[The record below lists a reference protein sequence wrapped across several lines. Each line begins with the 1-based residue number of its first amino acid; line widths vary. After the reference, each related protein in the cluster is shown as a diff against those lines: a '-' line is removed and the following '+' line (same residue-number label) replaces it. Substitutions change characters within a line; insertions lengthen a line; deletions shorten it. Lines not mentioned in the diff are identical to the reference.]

1 MKYLTQ
7 HVRSVCGEH
16 RSAAARLSQSQRRP
30 SQRKSC
36 GLALSLA
43 LASLALST
51 LPACGSDDTMATSM
65 GGGGSGGSAGQSGAA
80 SIEFSSTGTL
90 EVAPLA
96 AIELSVQ
103 VRPAGLHS
111 VRFSL
116 TGDSLDASLA
126 TTEVT
131 TDSNG
136 VATTTLFAPSSVTS
150 FNVRA
155 SVGTEVSAS
164 RTVSVSEQGFG
175 ALRIKPQY
183 SGSREISSWTASV
196 HPGRRCSDLSGNP
209 PPDGA
214 LWTTV
219 SPGQVIEIESV
230 PAGTYAAVTLRA
242 SQFAGGCSDLA
253 GVMAGETKSVDVT
266 VINRPLQLSETDLDM
281 TLGLDDLNYDWEVG
295 LESARETAK
304 AALLG
309 DAQSDVDALLNAM
322 AASLPTADATLFQ
335 TSRDAGAWDGQVS
348 AWLGADAHT
357 LLRSTLDQWFT
368 ASAARLSG
376 DRVLYGKL
384 QAVGNTPGWGTW
396 HLEEV
401 AGLAPAKAG
410 FPPDI
415 GKLSLSADPD
425 DSLLLGGSFY
435 FFPARLVVGTAE
447 QQAVSTSSTATSAP
461 EALAEIVDCD
471 GLGAELAGQGTLF
484 EGCDGICGAE
494 ACRAGLTAL
503 FNRARDASTESPATL
518 TFSAA
523 AATEIDAEARPT
535 GFQGTWIG
543 EIAGSAQGPLSVS
556 GSAAGA
562 QSIPPQ

>member
-1 MKYLTQ
+1 MALA
-7 HVRSVCGEH
+7 V
-16 RSAAARLSQSQRRP
+16 
-30 SQRKSC
+30 
-36 GLALSLA
+36 LALSA
-43 LASLALST
+43 
-51 LPACGSDDTMATSM
+51 LPACGASDAEDMAGVGAS
-65 GGGGSGGSAGQSGAA
+65 GGSGGTAGQSGAA
-80 SIEFSSTGTL
+80 SIDFDSTGTL

-96 AIELSVQ
+96 AIELTVQ
-103 VRPAGLHS
+103 VRPAGAHS

-126 TTEVT
+126 ATEVA
-131 TDSNG
+131 TDANG

-183 SGSREISSWTASV
+183 AGNRDISSWTASV
-196 HPGRRCSDLSGNP
+196 HPGRRCSDLAGNP

-219 SPGQVIEIESV
+219 SPGQTIEIESV

-242 SQFAGGCSDLA
+242 SQFAGGCSDLS
-253 GVMAGETKSVDVT
+253 GVLAGETKSVDVT

-281 TLGLDDLNYDWEVG
+281 TLGLDDLSYDWELG
-295 LESARETAK
+295 LDSARASAK
-304 AALLG
+304 SALLG
-309 DAQSDVDALLNAM
+309 GAQSDVDALLNAM
-322 AASLPTADATLFQ
+322 AASLPAAESALFQ
-335 TSRDAGAWDGQVS
+335 TNRDSGAWDSQVS
-348 AWLGADAHT
+348 AWLGADAHEV
-357 LLRSTLDQWFT
+357 LRSTLDQWFE
-368 ASAARLSG
+368 ASAQRLSG

-384 QAVGNTPGWGTW
+384 QAVGSTPGWGTW
-396 HLEEV
+396 RLEEV
-401 AGLAPAKAG
+401 AGLSPTKAG

-435 FFPARLVVGTAE
+435 FFPSRLVVSAAE
-447 QQAVSTSSTATSAP
+447 QQAVSVSSNAVNAP
-461 EALAEIVDCD
+461 EALAEVVDCD
-471 GLGAELAGQGTLF
+471 GLGAELAGQGVLF
-484 EGCDGICGAE
+484 DGCDGVCGAV
-494 ACRAGLTAL
+494 ACRAALTTL
-503 FNRARDASTESPATL
+503 FTRARDASADAPATL

-535 GFQGTWIG
+535 GFQGTWVG
-543 EIAGSAQGPLSVS
+543 EIASSYEAPLSVS
-556 GSAAGA
+556 GSAEGA